1 MHQDA
6 FHVCNE
12 TSELA
17 KRSQDFKI
25 ADRNWNFKVQNYDLL
40 TIMPAWMLNN
50 NPKDILPT

>member
-25 ADRNWNFKVQNYDLL
+25 AERNGISKCK
-40 TIMPAWMLNN
+40 IMPAWMLNN
-50 NPKDILPT
+50 TPKDILPT

>member
-25 ADRNWNFKVQNYDLL
+25 ADRNWNFKVQNYDL
-40 TIMPAWMLNN
+40 TIMPGC
-50 NPKDILPT
+50 